1 MTKTRIRCTRFAP
14 PTSIGKDATT
24 PCYVVLAEPVSEE
37 DDDEEEEEEVEY
49 ESYRINDML
58 YDMIRDSRSE
68 HPEDFQIEEE

>member
-1 MTKTRIRCTRFAP
+1 MAK
-14 PTSIGKDATT
+14 
-24 PCYVVLAEPVSEE
+24 PVSED

-68 HPEDFQIEEE
+68 HPEDFQIEEK